1 MSAKCKKC
9 PPAGAPEWV
18 MTYGDMMSLLLTF
31 FILLVSLSEIK
42 KEDEWKAVVEEVK
55 KSFGMK
61 GGGGRLPTDN
71 DPALTLVQILETVQ
85 NQQRKEENTSNTD
98 DPGMS
103 GRDQRV
109 TTVREGD
116 YIPVGGMVHFQAGS
130 ADLSDRAMNQV
141 RDFIENEEFDIR
153 GTNYIIEL
161 RGHASNAEAELLT
174 DGSDLWDLSYRR
186 AKSVMQYLVS
196 DEVGIR
202 PEQVRLQGNADR
214 EPLQKQAYTAALR
227 QVNRRVEIMVSE
239 NVVRDYAIKQSQASW

>member
-1 MSAKCKKC
+1 MANKCKC
-9 PPAGAPEWV
+9 PPVGAPEWV
-18 MTYGDMMSLLLTF
+18 LTFGDMMSLLLTF

-109 TTVREGD
+109 TTIREGD
-116 YIPVGGMVHFQAGS
+116 YIPVGGMVHFQPGS
-130 ADLSDRAMNQV
+130 ADLSDRAKAQV
-141 RDFIENEEFDIR
+141 REFIEDEEFDIR

-161 RGHASNAEAELLT
+161 RGHASTAEGDLLT

-186 AKSVMQYLVS
+186 AKAVMAYMVG
-196 DEVGIR
+196 DEIGIR
-202 PEQVRLQGNADR
+202 QEQVRLQGNADR
-214 EPLQKQAYTAALR
+214 EPLQKQAYTPALR
-227 QVNRRVEIMVSE
+227 EVNRRVEIMVSE
-239 NVVRDYAIKQSQASW
+239 NVVNDYAIKQPQSAW

>member
-1 MSAKCKKC
+1 MAKKCKC

-31 FILLVSLSEIK
+31 FILLLSLSEIK

-71 DPALTLVQILETVQ
+71 DPALTLVKILETVQ
-85 NQQRKEENTSNTD
+85 NQQRKEKNTSNTD

-109 TTVREGD
+109 TTIRPGE
-116 YIPVGGMVHFQAGS
+116 YIPVGGRVTFQPGS
-130 ADLSDRAMNQV
+130 ADLSDVAKRNI
-141 RDFIENEEFDIR
+141 RSFIEQEEFDIR

-161 RGHASNAEAELLT
+161 RGHAATAET
-174 DGSDLWDLSYRR
+174 DLIGDADRDLWDLSYGR
-186 AKSVMQYLVS
+186 AKAVMGFLVS
-196 DEVGIR
+196 DEIGLS
-202 PEQVRLQGNADR
+202 PKQVRLIGAADR
-214 EPLQKQAYTAALR
+214 EPLKKQAYTSSQR
-227 QVNRRVEIMVSE
+227 QINRRVEVFVSE
-239 NVVRDYAIKQSQASW
+239 NVINDYSVTRAKTSW

>member
-1 MSAKCKKC
+1 
-9 PPAGAPEWV
+9 
-18 MTYGDMMSLLLTF
+18 MTFGDMMSLLLTF

-109 TTVREGD
+109 TTIREGD
-116 YIPVGGMVHFQAGS
+116 YIPVGGMVYFQPGS
-130 ADLSDRAMNQV
+130 ADLNDRAKAQV
-141 RDFIENEEFDIR
+141 REFIENEEFDIR

-161 RGHASNAEAELLT
+161 RGHASNAETDQLT

-186 AKSVMQYLVS
+186 AKAVMAYMVS

-214 EPLQKQAYTAALR
+214 EPLQKQAYTPALR
-227 QVNRRVEIMVSE
+227 PVNRRVEIMVSE
-239 NVVRDYAIKQSQASW
+239 NVVRDYAIKQPQNAW

>member
-1 MSAKCKKC
+1 
-9 PPAGAPEWV
+9 
-18 MTYGDMMSLLLTF
+18 MTFGDMMSLLLTF
-31 FILLVSLSEIK
+31 FILLVSMSDIK

-85 NQQRKEENTSNTD
+85 NQQRREQNTSNTD

-109 TTVREGD
+109 TTVREGQ
-116 YIPVGGMVHFQAGS
+116 YIPVGGMVTFEPGS
-130 ADLSDRAMNQV
+130 ADLSAREKAKI

-161 RGHASNAEAELLT
+161 RGHASSAESALLP
-174 DGSDLWDLSYRR
+174 DGEDLWDLSYRR
-186 AKSVMQYLVS
+186 AKAVMDYLVS
-196 DEVGIR
+196 EEIGIR

-214 EPLQKQAYTAALR
+214 EPLRKQAYTPERRLM
-227 QVNRRVEIMVSE
+227 NRRVEIMVSD
-239 NVVRDYAIKQSQASW
+239 NVITDYAVRQGRAQW

>member
-1 MSAKCKKC
+1 
-9 PPAGAPEWV
+9 
-18 MTYGDMMSLLLTF
+18 MTFGDMMSLLLTF

-109 TTVREGD
+109 TTIREGD
-116 YIPVGGMVHFQAGS
+116 YIPVGGMVYFQPGS
-130 ADLSDRAMNQV
+130 ADLNDRAKAQV
-141 RDFIENEEFDIR
+141 REFIENEEFDIR

-161 RGHASNAEAELLT
+161 RGHASNAETDQLT

-186 AKSVMQYLVS
+186 AKAVMAYMVS

-214 EPLQKQAYTAALR
+214 EPLQKQAYTPALR

-239 NVVRDYAIKQSQASW
+239 NVVRDYAIKQPQNAW

>member
-1 MSAKCKKC
+1 MANKCKC

-18 MTYGDMMSLLLTF
+18 MTFGDMMSLLLTF

-109 TTVREGD
+109 TTIREGD
-116 YIPVGGMVHFQAGS
+116 YIPVGGMVYFQPGS
-130 ADLSDRAMNQV
+130 ADLSDRAKAQV
-141 RDFIENEEFDIR
+141 RQFIENEEFDIR

-161 RGHASNAEAELLT
+161 RGHASNAETDQLT

-186 AKSVMQYLVS
+186 AKAVMAYMVS

-214 EPLQKQAYTAALR
+214 EPLQKQAYTPALR

-239 NVVRDYAIKQSQASW
+239 NVVRDYAIKQPQNAW

>member
-1 MSAKCKKC
+1 MAIKKKC
-9 PPAGAPEWV
+9 PPEGAPEWV
-18 MTYGDMMSLLLTF
+18 LTFGDMMSLLLTF

-85 NQQRKEENTSNTD
+85 NQQRKEEHTSNTD
-98 DPGMS
+98 DPGMT

-116 YIPVGGMVHFQAGS
+116 FIPVGGKITFQPGS
-130 ADLSDRAMNQV
+130 ADLSDRAKSLI
-141 RDFIENEEFDIR
+141 RAFIENEEFDIR
-153 GTNYIIEL
+153 GTNYIVEL
-161 RGHASNAEAELLT
+161 RGHAATAESDLVQQ
-174 DGSDLWDLSYRR
+174 GIDLWDLSYLR
-186 AKSVMQYLVS
+186 AKAVMQYLIS
-196 DEVGIR
+196 DEIGLKREQIR
-202 PEQVRLQGNADR
+202 LISNADR
-214 EPLQKQAYTAALR
+214 EPLEKQAYTSAEQ

-239 NVVRDYAIKQSQASW
+239 NIIKDYAVTRGKTTW